1 MQPETST
8 ATTSLL
14 RISTLISPQSFLAN
28 VPAANKADVLHAIA
42 ERAAAL
48 APPLTA
54 QRIFD
59 LLWERE
65 ELGSTG
71 IEAGIAI
78 PHGRIQGIAHPILV
92 VAKTTA
98 PLDFGAIDEMPS
110 DLFFALL
117 APTSSNDHLKLLS
130 QLARLFQL
138 PQHPDHLRY
147 CRTPEEMYHCLL
159 NWEASLPC

>member
-1 MQPETST
+1 MHPETCAPTST
-8 ATTSLL
+8 PL
-14 RISTLISPQSFLAN
+14 RISTLVSPKSFLADIN
-28 VPAANKADVLHAIA
+28 AANKADVLRAIA
-42 ERAAAL
+42 DRAVVL
-48 APPLTA
+48 SPSLSA

-78 PHGRIQGIAHPILV
+78 PHGRIQGIPQPLLV
-92 VAKTTA
+92 IAKTTA

-117 APTSSNDHLKLLS
+117 APTSSNDHLKLLAL
-130 QLARLFQL
+130 LARLFQL
-138 PQHPDHLRY
+138 PQHPDRLRY